1 MNYGKSMTKFCRNNH
16 KKKKSK
22 LRSKRDYL
30 VLENKNKSL
39 VPESKSKY
47 QLLKNYSKVVYH

>member
-16 KKKKSK
+16 KKKKSRLK
-22 LRSKRDYL
+22 NKRDYL
-30 VLENKNKSL
+30 VLENKSKSL
-39 VPESKSKY
+39 VPESQSRY